1 MPENVVT
8 ARTVYLHKQVSPR
21 ELSSP
26 RHLATWA
33 VNGKRRCHYFVSFWW
48 VKDSIH
54 NVLISY
60 WARYA
65 VSKREWSLQFFWNMA
80 LLSSWRSAVAH
91 LVELNSAEVSAFE
104 RETYIELLSTAKSR
118 IFSNLRSV
126 TKTSWSLCRYWHF
139 CVILSFLQVVN
150 LMVLVFCSAC
160 HVLSIHTS
168 FFVSVISLL
177 TFSSRML
184 PKLEIWD
191 LKKNVDVSG
200 IWSGPVIL
208 SAE

>member
-1 MPENVVT
+1 MPMPDNVVT

-33 VNGKRRCHYFVSFWW
+33 VDGKRRCHYFVSFWW

-65 VSKREWSLQFFWNMA
+65 VSKRTWSLRFFLNMA

-104 RETYIELLSTAKSR
+104 REIQLLSTAKSR
-118 IFSNLRSV
+118 IFPNLHSI
-126 TKTSWSLCRYWHF
+126 TKSFWSLCLYWHF
-139 CVILSFLQVVN
+139 CVILSILQAVN

-168 FFVSVISLL
+168 FFVSVISPL
-177 TFSSRML
+177 TFSSRIL
-184 PKLEIWD
+184 P
-191 LKKNVDVSG
+191 
-200 IWSGPVIL
+200 
-208 SAE
+208 

>member
-1 MPENVVT
+1 MPDNVVT

-33 VNGKRRCHYFVSFWW
+33 VDGKRRCHYFVSFWW

-65 VSKREWSLQFFWNMA
+65 LSKRAWSLQFFWNMA

-104 RETYIELLSTAKSR
+104 RETIRFVVNCEISN
-118 IFSNLRSV
+118 FSKFALYHKDFLN
-126 TKTSWSLCRYWHF
+126 WHF
-139 CVILSFLQVVN
+139 CVILSILQLVN
-150 LMVLVFCSAC
+150 LMVLVFCSVC

-184 PKLEIWD
+184 PKLEIWN

-200 IWSGPVIL
+200 IWSGLVIS